1 MFDFEIPIFPV
12 SRHQVSSK
20 LVLIFR
26 QEIRKGKKG
35 KFSELEHPEMVEK
48 RKSIWVDVTG
58 AGSSSRV
65 LHVTSCVDSRSI

>member
-26 QEIRKGKKG
+26 QEIRKGKFFRVG
-35 KFSELEHPEMVEK
+35 TSGNGRK
-48 RKSIWVDVTG
+48 RKSFWVDVTG